1 MPLADM
7 PELLAAHRAVGA
19 FNFITLEVAEAI
31 VAGAEAAGSGVILQL
46 SQNAVAFHGGIG
58 PAGAAALRLADAAS
72 VPVVVHLDHAT
83 DEPLVAEALAVGI
96 RSVMFDAAHLTDAE
110 NLERTAA
117 VAARAH
123 AAGAWVEAELGE
135 IGGKGAHAPGV
146 RTDVAEAA
154 RFVEATG
161 VDALAVAVGSEHAM
175 RERSALLDETLIA
188 ELAAALPVPLVLHGS
203 SGVADAGIDGA
214 VRAGMRKINIGT
226 HLNTVLTAA
235 VRDELERDPDAIDPR
250 RWLAPGR
257 AAVAAEVRRLLDVIT
272 GRVATGVDRTGFGA
286 AGIRA

>member
-1 MPLADM
+1 M

-31 VAGAEAAGSGVILQL
+31 VAGAEAAGAGVILQL
-46 SQNAVAFHGGIG
+46 SQNAIAFHGGIA
-58 PAGAAALRLADAAS
+58 PAGTAALRLAGTAG
-72 VPVVVHLDHAT
+72 VPVAVHLDHAT
-83 DEPLVAEALAVGI
+83 EEALVDEALAVGI

-110 NLERTAA
+110 NVERTAA
-117 VAARAH
+117 VAARVH
-123 AAGAWVEAELGE
+123 AADAWIEAELGE

-146 RTDVAEAA
+146 RTDVAEAV
-154 RFVEATG
+154 RFVAATG

-175 RERSALLDETLIA
+175 RERSATLDEDLIA
-188 ELAAALPVPLVLHGS
+188 RLAAELPVPLVLHGS

-226 HLNTVLTAA
+226 HLNTVLTGA
-235 VRDELERDPDAIDPR
+235 VRDELKRDPDAIDPR

-257 AAVAAEVRRLLDVIT
+257 AAVAGEVERLLGVVT
-272 GRVATGVDRTGFGA
+272 GRGA
-286 AGIRA
+286 

>member
-1 MPLADM
+1 MPLAAM

-46 SQNAVAFHGGIG
+46 SQNAIAFHGGIA

-83 DEPLVAEALAVGI
+83 DEPLVDEALAVGI

-272 GRVATGVDRTGFGA
+272 GRVVTGVDGTGLDA

>member
-1 MPLADM
+1 M

-31 VAGAEAAGSGVILQL
+31 VAGAEAADAGVILQL
-46 SQNAVAFHGGIG
+46 SQNAIAFHGGIA
-58 PAGAAALRLADAAS
+58 PAGTAALRLAEAAR
-72 VPVVVHLDHAT
+72 VAVAVHLDHAT
-83 DEPLVAEALAVGI
+83 EEALVGEALAIGI
-96 RSVMFDAAHLTDAE
+96 RSVMFDAAHLSDAE

-117 VAARAH
+117 VAARVH
-123 AAGAWVEAELGE
+123 AAGAWIEAELGE

-146 RTDVAEAA
+146 RTDVAEAE
-154 RFVEATG
+154 RFVAATG

-175 RERSALLDETLIA
+175 RERSARLDETLIA
-188 ELAAALPVPLVLHGS
+188 RLAAALPVPLVLHGS

-226 HLNTVLTAA
+226 HLNAVLTAA
-235 VRDELERDPDAIDPR
+235 VRDELARDPDAIDPR

-257 AAVAAEVRRLLDVIT
+257 AAVAAEVHRLLDVIT
-272 GRVATGVDRTGFGA
+272 GRSGADGYAPGANPHRTDGA
-286 AGIRA
+286 RV

>member
-1 MPLADM
+1 M

-46 SQNAVAFHGGIG
+46 SQNAIAFHGGIG

-83 DEPLVAEALAVGI
+83 DEPLVDEALAVGI

-123 AAGAWVEAELGE
+123 AVGAWVEAELGE

-272 GRVATGVDRTGFGA
+272 GRVVTGVDGTGLDA

>member
-7 PELLAAHRAVGA
+7 PDLLAAHRAVGA

-31 VAGAEAAGSGVILQL
+31 VAGAEAAETGVILQL
-46 SQNAVAFHGGIG
+46 SQNAIAFHGGVA
-58 PAGAAALRLADAAS
+58 PAATAALRLAEAAW
-72 VPVVVHLDHAT
+72 VNVVVHLDHAT
-83 DEPLVAEALAVGI
+83 DESLVDEALAVGI

-110 NLERTAA
+110 NIERTAA
-117 VAARAH
+117 VAARVH
-123 AAGAWVEAELGE
+123 AEGAWIEAELGE

-146 RTDVAEAA
+146 RTDVAEAS
-154 RFVEATG
+154 RFVAATG

-175 RERSALLDETLIA
+175 RERSATLDEDLIA
-188 ELAAALPVPLVLHGS
+188 RLAAELPVPLVLHGS

-257 AAVAAEVRRLLDVIT
+257 EAVAAEVHRLLDVIT
-272 GRVATGVDRTGFGA
+272 GRVVTGVGGTGVGA
-286 AGIRA
+286 

>member
-31 VAGAEAAGSGVILQL
+31 VAGAEAAGAGVILQL
-46 SQNAVAFHGGIG
+46 SQNAIAFHGGIA
-58 PAGAAALRLADAAS
+58 PAGTAALRLAEAAR
-72 VPVVVHLDHAT
+72 VDVVVHLDHAT
-83 DEPLVAEALAVGI
+83 DESLVDDALAVGI

-110 NLERTAA
+110 NVERTAA
-117 VAARAH
+117 VAARVH
-123 AAGAWVEAELGE
+123 AADAWIEAELGE

-146 RTDVAEAA
+146 RTDVAEAV
-154 RFVEATG
+154 RFVAATG

-175 RERSALLDETLIA
+175 RERSATLDEDLIA
-188 ELAAALPVPLVLHGS
+188 RLAAELPVPLVLHGS

-226 HLNTVLTAA
+226 HLNTVLTVA

-257 AAVAAEVRRLLDVIT
+257 AAVAGEVERLLGVIT
-272 GRVATGVDRTGFGA
+272 GRDA
-286 AGIRA
+286 

>member
-7 PELLAAHRAVGA
+7 PDLLAAHRAVGA
-19 FNFITLEVAEAI
+19 FNFITLEVAEAV
-31 VAGAEAAGSGVILQL
+31 VAGAEAAETGVILQL
-46 SQNAVAFHGGIG
+46 SQNAIAFHGGIA
-58 PAGAAALRLADAAS
+58 PAATAALRLAEAAR
-72 VPVVVHLDHAT
+72 VDVVVHLDHAT
-83 DEPLVAEALAVGI
+83 DEPLVDEALAVGI
-96 RSVMFDAAHLTDAE
+96 RSVMFDAAHLSDAE

-117 VAARAH
+117 VAARVH
-123 AAGAWVEAELGE
+123 AAGAWIEAELGE

-154 RFVEATG
+154 RFVAATG

-175 RERSALLDETLIA
+175 RERSARLDEALIA

-235 VRDELERDPDAIDPR
+235 VREELDRDPDAIDPR

-257 AAVAAEVRRLLDVIT
+257 AAVAGEVHRLLDVIT
-272 GRVATGVDRTGFGA
+272 GRIVTGVGA
-286 AGIRA
+286 